1 MNEHH
6 ACALASQGDGPGHVD
21 APPMASSYRPSIEMG
36 RNLQGRVQLST
47 LSKGVGGGDSG
58 GGGGSR
64 LLSFVSCM
72 FIVSLTSGNYAF
84 SFFSGALK
92 CTLDITQAQL
102 DSIGVYPTLAGLFTW
117 TTGACA
123 LNLSPQTG
131 GAVGKG
137 GERGSRQ
144 GAEVS

>member
-1 MNEHH
+1 
-6 ACALASQGDGPGHVD
+6 
-21 APPMASSYRPSIEMG
+21 MASSYRPSIEMG

-47 LSKGVGGGDSG
+47 LSKVVGGGDS

-64 LLSFVSCM
+64 LLSFVACM

-92 CTLDITQAQL
+92 CTLDLTQAQL

-123 LNLSPQTG
+123 LKLSRRAGQWGREGG
-131 GAVGKG
+131 GA
-137 GERGSRQ
+137 RGR
-144 GAEVS
+144 GRR